1 VTEMHNPSIYAQ
13 LVRSLRERILDGDLK
28 PGDAVP
34 NIRTTRQ
41 ETGYSRQTIGK
52 ALRLL
57 AAEGLITR
65 IPGLGYYIASDLTPH
80 G

>member
-1 VTEMHNPSIYAQ
+1 MTDDPRLYRQVAHA
-13 LVRSLRERILDGDLK
+13 LREQINDGELK
-28 PGDAVP
+28 PGTP
-34 NIRTTRQ
+34 TPPIKTLCQ